1 MQSNG
6 HVSSSEMVGMPLEPP
21 AGQEAQAP
29 EVDLAQWGRGKGEDA
44 NAPFDAVQRVIDDYI
59 LREIDAWMKTRFVM
73 VVEPADALR
82 FLVEEGI
89 IEEHE
94 ARRDLDD
101 EEA

>member
-1 MQSNG
+1 MHPNG
-6 HVSSSEMVGMPLEPP
+6 HTGSSELGMPIDAH
-21 AGQEAQAP
+21 AGEEAQAP

-44 NAPFDAVQRVIDDYI
+44 DAPFDAVQRVIDDYI
-59 LREIDAWMKTRFVM
+59 LREIDAWLKARFVM

-89 IEEHE
+89 IEEHD

>member
-1 MQSNG
+1 MQNG
-6 HVSSSEMVGMPLEPP
+6 HSSSEIGMPIEPP
-21 AGQEAQAP
+21 AGEKDQAP

-44 NAPFDAVQRVIDDYI
+44 NAPFEAVQRVIDEYI
-59 LREIDAWMKTRFVM
+59 LREMDAYVKTRFIM

-89 IEEHE
+89 IEDHE
-94 ARRDLDD
+94 VRRDLDD